1 MAALHKFFVE
11 HKRAVAELT
20 GFGYDTQ
27 TLFLL
32 LSIKFGYPCALR
44 WWKESNHFVDGG
56 PGFAGYHC
64 MLRNED
70 VPEGFTS
77 ESWKTVDLNKPK
89 SWPWPSVGGA
99 PFPEE
104 RV

>member
-1 MAALHKFFVE
+1 MAASDPVSAALDQVRVPV
-11 HKRAVAELT
+11 RA
-20 GFGYDTQ
+20 
-27 TLFLL
+27 
-32 LSIKFGYPCALR
+32 PLR
-44 WWKESNHFVDGG
+44 WKESKHFVDGG